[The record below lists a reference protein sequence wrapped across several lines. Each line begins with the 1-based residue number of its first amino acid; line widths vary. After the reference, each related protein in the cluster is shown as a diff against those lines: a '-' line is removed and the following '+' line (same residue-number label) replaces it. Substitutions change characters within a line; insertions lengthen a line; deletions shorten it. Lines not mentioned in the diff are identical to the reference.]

1 MTLDSSL
8 YYTID
13 FLYLFVEWMWLLLI
27 AGNYASLPVPLKDGT
42 NDIIGIWDGQSIRI
56 QLDTDHVWWAGA
68 KAVLRCSAR
77 LRPRS
82 FPKDILD
89 ILYLLLYAPC
99 MVYYIYLHLSDF

>member
-1 MTLDSSL
+1 MTLNSSL

-42 NDIIGIWDGQSIRI
+42 NDIIGIWDGQRIRI

-77 LRPRS
+77 LRP
-82 FPKDILD
+82 
-89 ILYLLLYAPC
+89 
-99 MVYYIYLHLSDF
+99 